1 MRGKEETNDIALTEG
16 ELRQFKGFENV
27 STERARAIIETVK
40 QFSIIAYEY
49 YIHVKRGEEKDD
61 EKKNLIVNKI
71 EAKKVEKRKRSIK
84 FNKEISK

>member
-1 MRGKEETNDIALTEG
+1 MREKEDGNDIGITEE
-16 ELRQFKGFENV
+16 ELRQFKVFENV

-61 EKKNLIVNKI
+61 EKEKSIVNKMD
-71 EAKKVEKRKRSIK
+71 AKKVKKRKRSIK